1 MTFSFI
7 IGAPVVTSNLTSG
20 VIGLL
25 NESITLQFSIIYD
38 SPLVLVESIRW
49 TFNDVELVED
59 IGGRITFSDNRLS
72 LTITNL
78 NLSDEGVYTLTA
90 TNPAGSSSENIFLD
104 VQGNTNK

>member
-1 MTFSFI
+1 MD
-7 IGAPVVTSNLTSG
+7 
-20 VIGLL
+20 
-25 NESITLQFSIIYD
+25 D

-59 IGGRITFSDNRLS
+59 IGGRITFSKNRLS

-104 VQGNTNK
+104 VQGNTHK

>member
-1 MTFSFI
+1 MD
-7 IGAPVVTSNLTSG
+7 
-20 VIGLL
+20 
-25 NESITLQFSIIYD
+25 D

>member
-1 MTFSFI
+1 MD
-7 IGAPVVTSNLTSG
+7 
-20 VIGLL
+20 
-25 NESITLQFSIIYD
+25 D

-104 VQGNTNK
+104 VQGNTHK